1 MSYADPYSSALTLP
15 LSQSALAY
23 PRATGLGFNR
33 RTWRAGQT
41 VGRAIKRWWE
51 NSGKRAS
58 AARTRAKAR
67 ARSRSTPMS
76 SLAAAVPSG
85 GGDSK
90 SSFTLVKP
98 LKGGTLPKVASELP
112 PSFVVNNASGRD
124 ESAVGYQSFV
134 LVGDYFTV
142 ADVNLGF
149 TLLNNAATAKILLRN
164 VRGETLI
171 TNQENVN
178 GRFTIY
184 DIICKK
190 ETDSTVS
197 NPLTAITTGSVDP
210 ASGGAGDYSV
220 PGYTPFMNPRFTEY
234 FRVLQST
241 EVILSPGACHSHV
254 VNYSPNLYF
263 SHELN
268 TRVAGTGINGLT
280 LYTLV
285 QYHGT
290 PINDVNTQTQ
300 VSLSHIA
307 MDFVQK
313 EQYKFMYSHAAASS
327 VDVNHTLP
335 SAFTTAGNVMQD
347 DGNEMAENEA

>member
-1 MSYADPYSSALTLP
+1 MTSLMPYPALSPSRYYSYSGDRGGAI
-15 LSQSALAY
+15 
-23 PRATGLGFNR
+23 GFNR
-33 RTWRAGQT
+33 RTWNAGQT
-41 VGRAIKRWWE
+41 IGRALKSWMKQPREVRNDRKR
-51 NSGKRAS
+51 
-58 AARTRAKAR
+58 KAR
-67 ARSRSTPMS
+67 ATRARPMLRSV
-76 SLAAAVPSG
+76 AAPVPAG

-90 SSFTLVKP
+90 SSFTLVKA
-98 LKGGTLPKVASELP
+98 LKGKLPKVAAELP

-124 ESAVGYQSFV
+124 EAGVGYQSFV
-134 LVGDYFTV
+134 LTGDYFTV

-149 TLLNNAATAKILLRN
+149 TLLNNAATAKILLKN

-184 DIICKK
+184 DIMTKK

-197 NPLTAITTGSVDP
+197 NPLTALTTGTVDP
-210 ASGGAGDYSV
+210 ASGGAGDYQV

-234 FRVLQST
+234 FKVLQST

-254 VNYSPNLYF
+254 VNYTPNLYF

-268 TRVAGTGINGLT
+268 ARVAGTGIQGLT

-307 MDFVQK
+307 IDWVQK

-335 SAFTTAGNVMQD
+335 SAFTTAGNTMQD
-347 DGNEMAENEA
+347 DGVELAENEA